1 MMCAYTVKM
10 NMFYLIKKKKSGKR
24 LQAILLIKCHKLEL
38 SNN

>member
-10 NMFYLIKKKKSGKR
+10 NMFYLIKKKSGKR